1 MIRDR
6 CEANVTNRP
15 VAYFGI
21 SLSCLW
27 FLMSSFYSQK
37 VFHSLPKMKRKR
49 NSRLVEI
56 KHSVAMGCSKA
67 KPTIIVN
74 GLANSLPA
82 PGRDPAFVFL
92 LKVIAW
98 KTLELTFLICRHTG
112 KTHSCPT
119 ET

>member
-1 MIRDR
+1 
-6 CEANVTNRP
+6 
-15 VAYFGI
+15 
-21 SLSCLW
+21 
-27 FLMSSFYSQK
+27 MSSFYSQK

-67 KPTIIVN
+67 KPTITVN

-92 LKVIAW
+92 LEVITWNGLFSFAVTQG
-98 KTLELTFLICRHTG
+98 KYIHVLPKLSEQERLI
-112 KTHSCPT
+112 SCFSGVSS
-119 ET
+119 